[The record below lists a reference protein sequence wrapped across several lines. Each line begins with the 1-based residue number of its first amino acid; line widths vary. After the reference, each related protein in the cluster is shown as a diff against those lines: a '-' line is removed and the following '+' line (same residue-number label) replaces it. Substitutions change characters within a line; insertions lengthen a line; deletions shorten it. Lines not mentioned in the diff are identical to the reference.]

1 MSAHPKNS
9 TYLGADYVVLAP
21 VGALDFYSSPGFRKQ
36 VEEALVGRGAARLVC
51 CDLSGVD
58 FMDSTALGEL
68 VRARRKSLDAGARF
82 CIVGASAS
90 CKRVLRWTQLDTVI
104 PGFETIPEAIFAMGG
119 D

>member
-1 MSAHPKNS
+1 MGAHPKSS
-9 TYLGADYVVLAP
+9 TYLGADYVVVAP

-36 VEEALVGRGAARLVC
+36 VEEALDGRGTARLLC

-82 CIVGASAS
+82 CVVGASVT
-90 CKRVLRWTQLDTVI
+90 CKRVLHWTQLDTVI
-104 PGFETIPEAIFAMGG
+104 PGFATIPEAIFALGG
-119 D
+119 A